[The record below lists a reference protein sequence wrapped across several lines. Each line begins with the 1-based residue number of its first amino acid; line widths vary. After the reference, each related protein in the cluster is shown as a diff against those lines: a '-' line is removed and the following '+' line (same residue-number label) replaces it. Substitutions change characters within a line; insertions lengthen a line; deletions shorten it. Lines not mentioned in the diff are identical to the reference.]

1 MRSEYIHISS
11 FWGLGIF
18 LKENICGTKIWPPKK
33 NQAYFPGVGN
43 TGTSWS
49 LVGSTI
55 SFQTWHQLGW
65 RSDSF
70 PQPSDWFIRS
80 TCLYKGQG
88 FCFSIL
94 AKGYISSNQV
104 FFLET
109 HKNLQ
114 VSWEKVHPTKWILL
128 GSWYTIQ
135 TSHHPSNGGSQASRQ
150 RFEKGRRQVATS
162 KYPKP
167 QTRNLSYNHWFY
179 TALRSCFWGGTLH
192 KHRKAC
198 LIPFCSL
205 HVVP

>member
-104 FFLET
+104 FFWKHIKICRFLGKRFIQQNEFFWVPDIRSKLPTILQTVGHKPHDKDSKREDDKSPPLNIPSPKQET
-109 HKNLQ
+109 YLTTIDFTQHYVH
-114 VSWEKVHPTKWILL
+114 VSGVEP
-128 GSWYTIQ
+128 YTN
-135 TSHHPSNGGSQASRQ
+135 T
-150 RFEKGRRQVATS
+150 GR
-162 KYPKP
+162 
-167 QTRNLSYNHWFY
+167 
-179 TALRSCFWGGTLH
+179 
-192 KHRKAC
+192 
-198 LIPFCSL
+198 
-205 HVVP
+205 HV